1 MSNEKIEETKIE
13 YILKGDYY
21 VPNLYLPEENYQTKG
36 KSIGKYGRARLNHLK
51 RYNCIF
57 YTELVLENKL
67 HEYLVE
73 VNEEANNKIA
83 LLVNKMMIKE
93 GITEELKSAN
103 QLAWVGAMNN
113 IKNRAEELVLKEIIY
128 V

>member
-13 YILKGDYY
+13 YALKGDYY

-36 KSIGKYGRARLNHLK
+36 KSIGKYGRARLNQLK

-67 HEYLVE
+67 HEYLVKIN
-73 VNEEANNKIA
+73 VEAKNQIA

-93 GITEELKSAN
+93 EITEELKSDN
-103 QLAWVGAMNN
+103 QLAWTGIMNN
-113 IKNRAEELVLKEIIY
+113 IQNRAKEI
-128 V
+128 VL